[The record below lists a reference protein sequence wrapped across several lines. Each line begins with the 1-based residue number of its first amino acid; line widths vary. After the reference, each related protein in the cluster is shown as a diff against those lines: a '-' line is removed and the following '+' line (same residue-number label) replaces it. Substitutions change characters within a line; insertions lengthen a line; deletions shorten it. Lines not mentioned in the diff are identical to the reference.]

1 MPAPRIIILSD
12 EQWARA
18 GLRAELREH
27 GYDAIGAPDVE
38 RAERYVLP
46 NPDRGPVRLV
56 IADQGVMDARTIDT
70 LARWRT
76 ALGAR
81 ILLMAHATRAVPPGP
96 WDEVVHRPVS
106 MGEVEERVRALV
118 PLATNEQRPLDVK

>member
-27 GYDAIGAPDVE
+27 GYDAIGATDIE
-38 RAERYVLP
+38 HAERYVLP
-46 NPDRGPVRLV
+46 DPERGPVRLV
-56 IADQGVMDARTIDT
+56 IADQDAVDARVIDT
-70 LARWRT
+70 LSRWRT

-81 ILLMAHATRAVPPGP
+81 IVLVAHATRAVPSGP
-96 WDEVVHRPVS
+96 WDEVVRRPIAIE
-106 MGEVEERVRALV
+106 GIEDRVRALV
-118 PLATNEQRPLDVK
+118 PLPDEERKPLDV